1 MDESVLPSFEYLENW
16 TNPLLGERQAL
27 DREQFL
33 SVMDDYY
40 TLHGWDV
47 ETGWPTK
54 ERLAELGMPGVY
66 DPMVGGAARAK
77 ASLPEPPVAQPVP
90 LIHG

>member
-16 TNPLLGERQAL
+16 TNPLLGERYAL
-27 DREQFL
+27 DRVQFEP
-33 SVMDDYY
+33 VMDEYY
-40 TLHGWDV
+40 QHQGWDV

-54 ERLAELGMPGVY
+54 ERLAELGMPDAY
-66 DPMVGGAARAK
+66 EPMVRGARRAK
-77 ASLPEPPVAQPVP
+77 EALPDPPRAEPVP